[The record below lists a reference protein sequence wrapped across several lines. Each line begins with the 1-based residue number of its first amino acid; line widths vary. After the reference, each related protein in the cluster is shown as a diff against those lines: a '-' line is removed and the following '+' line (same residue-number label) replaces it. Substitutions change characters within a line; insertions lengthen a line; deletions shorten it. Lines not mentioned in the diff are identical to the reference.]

1 MAAFCSALGTVLLIL
16 VVVAA
21 APAAVPRAFGLQ
33 VYEVISGSMAP
44 EIPTGSLVYVRK
56 AKAEQIQA
64 EDVIAYDGGGGAL
77 ITHRV
82 VENRTLM
89 GEFVT
94 KGDANEKEDPNPVSY
109 DQLRGQVVY
118 SIPYLG
124 WIAGLISETGS
135 GRNDCS
141 GGSSAC
147 GGRHYVQENRIVKE
161 DGSFRKE
168 KQDVQRSW
176 RHERYIL
183 FLVMLLLNQAD
194 ISL

>member
-1 MAAFCSALGTVLLIL
+1 MKNKEKRKTHPVAAFCSALGTVLLIL

-77 ITHRV
+77 LTHRV

-124 WIAGLISETGS
+124 WIAGLLSETTGKLAAA
-135 GRNDCS
+135 GMIAAAVLLHVAA
-141 GGSSAC
+141 GMM
-147 GGRHYVQENRIVKE
+147 
-161 DGSFRKE
+161 FRKTE
-168 KQDVQRSW
+168 S
-176 RHERYIL
+176 
-183 FLVMLLLNQAD
+183 
-194 ISL
+194 

>member
-1 MAAFCSALGTVLLIL
+1 MKNKEKRKTHPVAAFCSALGTVLLIL

-33 VYEVISGSMAP
+33 VDEVISGSMAP

-124 WIAGLISETGS
+124 WIAGLLSETTGKLAAA
-135 GRNDCS
+135 GMIAAAVLLHVAA
-141 GGSSAC
+141 G
-147 GGRHYVQENRIVKE
+147 IM
-161 DGSFRKE
+161 FRKTE
-168 KQDVQRSW
+168 S
-176 RHERYIL
+176 
-183 FLVMLLLNQAD
+183 
-194 ISL
+194 